1 MAALDPGAAA
11 PDFTLPTMDGKQFS
25 LSEALTHGPV
35 VAAFFKIS
43 CPTCQYAFPSS
54 SGSMRRMETSALR
67 SLAFRR
73 MKRKIRRHSS
83 GIRLTFPV
91 LLDDTRTY
99 QFQRLRP
106 H

>member
-1 MAALDPGAAA
+1 
-11 PDFTLPTMDGKQFS
+11 
-25 LSEALTHGPV
+25 
-35 VAAFFKIS
+35 
-43 CPTCQYAFPSS
+43 
-54 SGSMRRMETSALR
+54 
-67 SLAFRR
+67 LAFRR